1 MISLEELKTISKKLK
16 IDESVVA
23 REYIQ
28 ILFLNELYS
37 QSFSEDIF
45 FKGGTAIR
53 LIYAGTR
60 FSEDLDFTVNMNG
73 KDFEESL
80 NKFLL
85 SLSNKYLIKWKEK
98 ESVAGKTYL
107 LTATIPGFKTDI
119 FVRLDFSFRERVFE
133 PQKKILKAD
142 YPILLNSFIQVLS
155 IDEIIAEKIR
165 AIITRDKARDL
176 YDIWILLQTGG
187 KLNLKLVDEKL
198 KYYNEKFDKTK
209 LITKVEQANVE
220 EFVKD
225 LKAFIP
231 INEREKLPEL
241 LKFIKEFIKTKVS

>member
-85 SLSNKYLIKWKEK
+85 TLSNKYLIKWKEK

>member
-1 MISLEELKTISKKLK
+1 MISLDELKSIAKKLK

-37 QSFSEDIF
+37 QGFSENIF

-53 LIYAGTR
+53 LLYSGTR
-60 FSEDLDFTVNMNG
+60 FSEDLDFTVNMKVEN
-73 KDFEESL
+73 FEESL
-80 NKFLL
+80 NKFLS
-85 SLSNKYLIKWKEK
+85 SLSNKYLIKHKEK
-98 ESVAGKTYL
+98 ESITGKTYL

-119 FVRLDFSFRERVFE
+119 FVRLDFSFREKVFE

-176 YDIWILLQTGG
+176 YDIWVLLQLGG
-187 KLNLKLVDEKL
+187 KLNLELVSEKL
-198 KYYNEKFDKTK
+198 KYYDEKFDKSK
-209 LITKVEQANVE
+209 LISKVEAANEE

-241 LKFIKEFIKTKVS
+241 LKFIKEFIKSKVS

>member
-60 FSEDLDFTVNMNG
+60 FSEYLDFTVNMNG

-80 NKFLL
+80 NKFLS

-133 PQKKILKAD
+133 PQKKILKTD

-198 KYYNEKFDKTK
+198 KYYDEKFDKTK

>member
-85 SLSNKYLIKWKEK
+85 TLSNKYLIKWKEK

-155 IDEIIAEKIR
+155 IDEIIGCRNTFYIRKTQQPHTEIQHCYAIVEKYT
-165 AIITRDKARDL
+165 AAGFFFFKHPF
-176 YDIWILLQTGG
+176 
-187 KLNLKLVDEKL
+187 LV
-198 KYYNEKFDKTK
+198 
-209 LITKVEQANVE
+209 
-220 EFVKD
+220 
-225 LKAFIP
+225 
-231 INEREKLPEL
+231 
-241 LKFIKEFIKTKVS
+241 